1 MNATTIFANDD
12 MDTTLTQSVLRKKFG
27 SKDNSD
33 FNTVKSNIPN
43 SRPNTTVFG
52 NDDMEVT
59 LTHSDLIKKF
69 GSKTDKM
76 SEKNITTHEEP
87 IEKLEE
93 MDMTSKIEITEKS
106 SIVPKDDDITRSIP
120 KALRKKIASLKNSE
134 NCSFDKDIVSPL
146 DSVSEGE
153 NDEVIEKS
161 FSAHNDKSM
170 EMTCT
175 IQSQLGTSM
184 TSKIELN
191 TKPCEIVNVKAN
203 ANLRNTEIPTS
214 MSDGDGNVLYDKS
227 FIAHKDDDDEEMEM
241 TCAVSKEI
249 RENVKQVEIS
259 STSPIQDME
268 ITCPVSKIIEQREN
282 TQKDDYEE
290 MEMTCAVSKVTK
302 EFRENVKQVEKLPMS
317 PILDMEKSCSVPKL
331 IKQNE
336 NVGNVEQEQKAS
348 AILEMSMTC
357 SIPKINTQHISENV
371 DEAQKSMKVPMLE
384 NEDME
389 MTCHVSKIIKQKEV
403 DKKFEQEQKRP
414 TVLDMEMTCSVPKM
428 TKRQISENFEHV
440 GKFMKSPMLEE
451 DMEMTCH
458 VSKITKQKEVGKSAE
473 QEQKDSSMI
482 DMEVTCS
489 IPKTTEQQNSETFK
503 HVQKNMKSPLLEDD
517 MEMTCHVSKI
527 IKQKEVGKEA
537 EQKQKNSSMLDM
549 EMTCSIPTKITNQQ
563 SSEYFEHVEK
573 SIKSPVLEEDMEMTC
588 HASKII
594 NHKNVGK
601 KTEQEQNDS
610 SMLDMEMTCSIPKI
624 NKQKFSGNI
633 KQVQKSMEQPM
644 LENDM
649 EMTCHVSKVIKQIDE
664 NAEKSLDI
672 EATKQ
677 ILSKNENVEPI
688 QKSSTPPMMEE
699 DMAITCHVTKQ
710 IYTKP
715 GFLEN
720 EEISETVEQVLKST
734 THILEEDVLLTCPI
748 PNQISSKE
756 ELSEANARKEQVQ
769 SFTKKK
775 CSNTSI
781 EKMTY
786 TIENQHKISK
796 SNDTINQSEILETNA
811 ISKNSVP
818 IYEGEKSKENPDR
831 KDETRISELKE
842 KIVIS
847 PKDTNQ
853 KSIINQNDLR
863 QNEFFFE
870 KADDKSK
877 ENDYE
882 NDDLNAMDTANEKC
896 ESSESKF
903 SEIEMSMSL
912 KNNENNLTYEEPK
925 ELSREEINTEYD
937 KKMND
942 RKNCIANLKRF
953 LADLDTPEEMLA
965 QGQPPAKVMKDSNKK
980 EESSDLSSVISVFQK
995 LVQNQPPK
1003 TNHGHWKLERE
1014 TEESA
1019 TFSFFLG
1026 TMKLNFVLGHSIPTK
1041 DASVKHWAIRKA
1053 TINIIRHKEA
1063 EQSVKLVDFLLL
1075 KEWPQDKLSRIFRT
1089 TEYMEKG
1096 LHVIGESVNKAFNF
1110 ILEMDDIQS
1119 NHCKFIIDDD
1129 FKVKVEFHSV
1139 PLLLNFAVQIDYA
1152 QGFKAAKNE
1161 GVELIPLIGMY
1172 GFN

>member
-1 MNATTIFANDD
+1 MS
-12 MDTTLTQSVLRKKFG
+12 TTLTQSDLRKKFG
-27 SKDNSD
+27 SKDNLD
-33 FNTVKSNIPN
+33 YNTEKSNISY
-43 SRPNTTVFG
+43 SRPNATIFG

-76 SEKNITTHEEP
+76 SENNITTHGKP

-93 MDMTSKIEITEKS
+93 MDLKSKIEITKES

-120 KALRKKIASLKNSE
+120 KALRKKMASLKNSE
-134 NCSFDKDIVSPL
+134 NRSFDKDAVSPL
-146 DSVSEGE
+146 DFVSEGE
-153 NDEVIEKS
+153 NSEVIEKS
-161 FSAHNDKSM
+161 FSAHNDKSI
-170 EMTCT
+170 EMTCA
-175 IQSQLGTSM
+175 IKSQLGTST
-184 TSKIELN
+184 TSKIELD
-191 TKPCEIVNVKAN
+191 TKPCEIVNV
-203 ANLRNTEIPTS
+203 NLRNNEISTS
-214 MSDGDGNVLYDKS
+214 MSDCDGNVLYDKS
-227 FIAHKDDDDEEMEM
+227 DDDEMEM
-241 TCAVSKEI
+241 TCAVSKRI

-259 STSPIQDME
+259 SKSPIQDME
-268 ITCPVSKIIEQREN
+268 MTCPVSKIIKQVEN
-282 TQKDDYEE
+282 THKDDYEE

-302 EFRENVKQVEKLPMS
+302 KFRENVKQVEKLPIS
-317 PILDMEKSCSVPKL
+317 PVLDIEISCSDPKL

-336 NVGNVEQEQKAS
+336 NFENVEQEQKTS

-357 SIPKINTQHISENV
+357 SVPKIKTQHIENV

-403 DKKFEQEQKRP
+403 KKFEKEQKRP
-414 TVLDMEMTCSVPKM
+414 TGLDMEMTCSVPKM
-428 TKRQISENFEHV
+428 TKQQISENFEHI

-451 DMEMTCH
+451 DMEMTCR
-458 VSKITKQKEVGKSAE
+458 VSKITKQKEVGKSTE
-473 QEQKDSSMI
+473 QEQKDSSLI

-489 IPKTTEQQNSETFK
+489 IPETTKQQNNEET
-503 HVQKNMKSPLLEDD
+503 MKSPFLEDD
-517 MEMTCHVSKI
+517 MEMTCHVPKI
-527 IKQKEVGKEA
+527 TKQKEVEKKA
-537 EQKQKNSSMLDM
+537 ELKQKNSSMIDM
-549 EMTCSIPTKITNQQ
+549 EMTSSIPTKSNQQ

-573 SIKSPVLEEDMEMTC
+573 SIKTPVLEEDMEITC

-594 NHKNVGK
+594 KHKNVEK
-601 KTEQEQNDS
+601 KTEQEQNES
-610 SMLDMEMTCSIPKI
+610 SMVEMEMTCSIPKI
-624 NKQKFSGNI
+624 NKQQFSGNV
-633 KQVQKSMEQPM
+633 KPVQKSM

-649 EMTCHVSKVIKQIDE
+649 EITCNVSKAIKQIDE
-664 NAEKSLDI
+664 NAEKSH
-672 EATKQ
+672 
-677 ILSKNENVEPI
+677 
-688 QKSSTPPMMEE
+688 KSSAVL
-699 DMAITCHVTKQ
+699 DN
-710 IYTKP
+710 
-715 GFLEN
+715 EN
-720 EEISETVEQVLKST
+720 EEICETVEQVLKPT
-734 THILEEDVLLTCPI
+734 AHMLEEGVLLTCPI

-756 ELSEANARKEQVQ
+756 ELSEDNARNGQVQ

-775 CSNTSI
+775 CSDTSI

-786 TIENQHKISK
+786 NIENQHKSSK
-796 SNDTINQSEILETNA
+796 TNDIINQNKTLETYA
-811 ISKNSVP
+811 IAKNSVP
-818 IYEGEKSKENPDR
+818 IHDPNTLDERGKSKEKPDR
-831 KDETRISELKE
+831 NKETRISELKD

-853 KSIINQNDLR
+853 KSIKNQDDLC
-863 QNEFFFE
+863 QHELFFE
-870 KADDKSK
+870 KAENISK
-877 ENDYE
+877 KHDNE
-882 NDDLNAMDTANEKC
+882 NDDLNTMDIANQKC
-896 ESSESKF
+896 ESSETKF
-903 SEIEMSMSL
+903 CEIKMAMSL
-912 KNNENNLTYEEPK
+912 ENNENNLTYEEPK
-925 ELSREEINTEYD
+925 ELSREEIDSEYD

-942 RKNCIANLKRF
+942 RKNCIDNLKRF
-953 LADLDTPEEMLA
+953 LADLDSPEEMLA
-965 QGQPPAKVMKDSNKK
+965 QGQPPTKKTKHSNKK
-980 EESSDLSSVISVFQK
+980 DESSDVSSVISVFQQ

-1019 TFSFFLG
+1019 TFSFFMG
-1026 TMKLNFVLGHSIPTK
+1026 TLKLNFVLGHSIPTK
-1041 DASVKHWAIRKA
+1041 DKSIKHWAIRKA

-1139 PLLLNFAVQIDYA
+1139 PLLLNFAVQIDYS

-1172 GFN
+1172 IGLIDILVIFFVLMIF